1 MIPEDKE
8 GRLAF
13 PQSWIGK
20 SCIESKLFPTELE
33 KNLVP
38 RSFPEDQDRILMKTA
53 TNMQSLNKYQN
64 QKMMRVQVH
73 TKCSSLQGLILSAL
87 SFQIQIA
94 QKQHVHMNNP

>member
-1 MIPEDKE
+1 
-8 GRLAF
+8 
-13 PQSWIGK
+13 
-20 SCIESKLFPTELE
+20 
-33 KNLVP
+33 
-38 RSFPEDQDRILMKTA
+38 MKTA

-87 SFQIQIA
+87 SFQIQIT